1 MVAKW
6 NIICALDNITWDIK
20 YYIQCDK
27 KHYMV
32 SNDYVTICY
41 AEADVYAL
49 PISTELLEY

>member
-1 MVAKW
+1 MGHKILL
-6 NIICALDNITWDIK
+6 N
-20 YYIQCDK
+20 YIQCDK